1 MKNRD
6 SLRTGVKP
14 APGDLVFIQ
23 GFVNALDVEAKQ
35 EDLSDKKK
43 LKSWLVFHGF
53 IDPSERVSEKDRE
66 MMISFREALR
76 SFLLANNGESV
87 EVDAVKQLNELAAS
101 VGIVAEF
108 RDNYE
113 ADLRPAGRGVKGV
126 LGEMILI
133 VIKAMSDGSWRR
145 LKACRESRCRWAFYD
160 SSKNQSGRWCSMS
173 VCGARTKAR
182 EYRKRKA
189 QMSR

>member
-6 SLRTGVKP
+6 SLRTGSKP
-14 APGDLVFIQ
+14 APGDLAFVQ
-23 GFVNALDVEAKQ
+23 GFVNALDVETKR
-35 EDLSDKKK
+35 DYLSDKQK

-53 IDPSERVSEKDRE
+53 IDSSVRVSEKDRE
-66 MMISFREALR
+66 LMISFREALR
-76 SFLLANNGESV
+76 NLMLANNGEPF
-87 EVDAVKQLNELAAS
+87 EADAVKQLNEMAAN

-108 RDNYE
+108 RDNFE
-113 ADLRPAGRGVKGV
+113 ADLRPSGRGIKRVI
-126 LGEMILI
+126 GEMILI

-145 LKACRESRCRWAFYD
+145 LKACRDSECLWAFYD

-173 VCGARTKAR
+173 VCGSRSKAR

-189 QMSR
+189 QIST